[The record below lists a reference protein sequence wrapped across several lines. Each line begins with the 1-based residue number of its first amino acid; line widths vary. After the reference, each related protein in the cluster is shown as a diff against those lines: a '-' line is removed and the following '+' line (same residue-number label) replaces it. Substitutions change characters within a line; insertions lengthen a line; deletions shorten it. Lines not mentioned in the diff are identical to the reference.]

1 MGRTEVLICLIAAVV
16 VTAACSHDAATV
28 PSFDGARAYADLE
41 RQVAFGPRVP
51 GSEAHIETR
60 DWLLSRFRETA
71 SRAALQEFSG
81 QSAGREVPMYNIIA
95 SFSPEKTARVLL
107 CAHWDCRPFADKDPD
122 PANHTQPVPGA
133 NDGASGV
140 AVLLEVARILSA
152 YESPVGV
159 DIVLFDGEDG
169 GSYGSADGWL
179 LGSRHFAIAMP
190 ESYKPRYAVL
200 LDMIGDSDLTLSP
213 DAASQGMAS
222 TVWNRAERI
231 ARDLG
236 INIET
241 ETIQI
246 LDDHIPLLERGIPAI
261 DLIDFDYPPWHT
273 VGDTPDKCSPES
285 LGVIGSLVLTMIY
298 GE

>member
-1 MGRTEVLICLIAAVV
+1 MGRTAILTCLIAAASLMV
-16 VTAACSHDAATV
+16 ACSHDVATV

-51 GSEAHIETR
+51 GTDTHIETR
-60 DWLLSRFRETA
+60 DWLLGRLRDTA

-81 QSAGREVPMYNIIA
+81 QSAGRDVPMYNIIA
-95 SFSPEKTARVLL
+95 SFSPEKTERVLL
-107 CAHWDCRPFADKDPD
+107 CAHWDSRPFADKDPD
-122 PANHTQPVPGA
+122 PANHSQPVPGA

-140 AVLLEVARILSA
+140 AVLLEVARILNA
-152 YESPVGV
+152 HEPPVGV

-169 GSYGSADGWL
+169 GSYGGSDGWL
-179 LGSRHFAIAMP
+179 LGSRYFAGAMP

-200 LDMIGDSDLTLSP
+200 LDMIGDSDLKLTP
-213 DAASQGMAS
+213 DAASQGMA
-222 TVWNRAERI
+222 TAVWQRAERI
-231 ARDLG
+231 ARDLN
-236 INIET
+236 INIDAK
-241 ETIQI
+241 TIQI
-246 LDDHIPLLERGIPAI
+246 LDDHVPLIERGIPAI

-285 LGVIGSLVLTMIY
+285 LGLIGSLVLTMIY